1 MIKIESAH
9 FVTSAAKFHQ
19 IPEEDFPEFAFIGRS
34 NVGKSSLINTLLNKK
49 KMVKVSGTPGKTQLL
64 NFFLVNNLFYLVDLP
79 GYGFAKAPKSAKDA
93 WSKNIRDYL
102 EKSERLR
109 LLFLLI
115 DARHGVKPID
125 RLMIDFLNR
134 AGVPYYIIA
143 TKRDKLSGNE
153 WARQRVALADQIQ
166 ISKNELLAFSS
177 LSKVGR
183 DEMLELIEQCIYS
196 EAE

>member
-1 MIKIESAH
+1 MNIDSAH

-49 KMVKVSGTPGKTQLL
+49 KLVKVSGTPGKTQLL

-79 GYGFAKAPKSAKDA
+79 GYGFAKAPKSAKEA

-115 DARHGVKPID
+115 DARHGVKAID
-125 RLMIDFLNR
+125 RLMIDFLNH

-153 WARQRVALADQIQ
+153 WARQRVAIAEQIQ

-177 LSKVGR
+177 LSKAGR
-183 DEMLELIEQCIYS
+183 NEMLELIEQCIFR
-196 EAE
+196 EQE